1 MRRRFLI
8 LALLVCSV
16 FAFADDYFEER
27 TAKGMVLPDGEVA
40 DVLFFKK
47 WVDANYYIG
56 QKQPKDMKVMIGVKA
71 KTEAEVGYLRKTY
84 KASENE
90 SVAAL
95 CAIHEETGSVYSVA
109 FVDHGERVT
118 RCVFTYKKGGKL
130 IYDRM
135 DFFDESNGS
144 YADYVARE
152 NAKREKILEVTGEV
166 TKTVM
171 EAVTA
176 VAETSIKMQA
186 EQQSAQ
192 LQKQNQAELSRQ
204 AEEQMR
210 QQSQNQAANLK
221 NSPEYH
227 DKNRAALANYFNSM
241 NKNKM
246 NRSSVTPAELARYEQ
261 LIESGVSS
269 SAAAQ
274 QVYNEFRK

>member
-8 LALLVCSV
+8 LTLLVCSA

-27 TAKGMVLPDGEVA
+27 TAKGMVLPDGDVA

-47 WVDANYYIG
+47 WGDANYYIG
-56 QKQPKDMKVMIGVKA
+56 QMQPKDMKVMIGVKA
-71 KTEAEVGYLRKTY
+71 KTEAEVGYLRKNY

-135 DFFDESNGS
+135 DFFDETNGS

-152 NAKREKILEVTGEV
+152 NAKREKITNAISDVITAIIPTPSASNETPEQVLYRLRHYNFFTYIVDRHGDMA
-166 TKTVM
+166 TVYYRNIYYDDGRRVYGYIVDLDGNIRSDVNM
-171 EAVTA
+171 Y
-176 VAETSIKMQA
+176 SIVQRYSVPK
-186 EQQSAQ
+186 EIRDLAQ
-192 LQKQNQAELSRQ
+192 KSL
-204 AEEQMR
+204 
-210 QQSQNQAANLK
+210 
-221 NSPEYH
+221 
-227 DKNRAALANYFNSM
+227 D
-241 NKNKM
+241 
-246 NRSSVTPAELARYEQ
+246 
-261 LIESGVSS
+261 
-269 SAAAQ
+269 
-274 QVYNEFRK
+274 

>member
-8 LALLVCSV
+8 LALLVCV
-16 FAFADDYFEER
+16 AGAFAEDYFEER

-47 WVDANYYIG
+47 WGDANYYIG
-56 QKQPKDMKVMIGVKA
+56 QMQPKDMKVMIGVKA
-71 KTEAEVGYLRKTY
+71 KTEAEVGYLRKNY

-152 NAKREKILEVTGEV
+152 NAKREKILETTRNVTSA
-166 TKTVM
+166 VM
-171 EAVTA
+171 DVL
-176 VAETSIKMQA
+176 MP
-186 EQQSAQ
+186 
-192 LQKQNQAELSRQ
+192 
-204 AEEQMR
+204 
-210 QQSQNQAANLK
+210 
-221 NSPEYH
+221 SPEV
-227 DKNRAALANYFNSM
+227 AAEAIM
-241 NKNKM
+241 EK
-246 NRSSVTPAELARYEQ
+246 
-261 LIESGVSS
+261 I
-269 SAAAQ
+269 
-274 QVYNEFRK
+274 NE

>member
-8 LALLVCSV
+8 LALLVCSA
-16 FAFADDYFEER
+16 FAFAEDYFEER
-27 TAKGMVLPDGEVA
+27 TAKGMVLPDGDVA

-47 WVDANYYIG
+47 WGDANYYIG

-71 KTEAEVGYLRKTY
+71 KTEAEVGYLRKNY

-152 NAKREKILEVTGEV
+152 NAKREKITNAISDVITAIIPTPSASNETPEQVLYRRRHYNLSAYIAGRPGDTG
-166 TKTVM
+166 TTLYYRN
-171 EAVTA
+171 
-176 VAETSIKMQA
+176 IYYDDG
-186 EQQSAQ
+186 
-192 LQKQNQAELSRQ
+192 R
-204 AEEQMR
+204 
-210 QQSQNQAANLK
+210 
-221 NSPEYH
+221 
-227 DKNRAALANYFNSM
+227 
-241 NKNKM
+241 
-246 NRSSVTPAELARYEQ
+246 
-261 LIESGVSS
+261 
-269 SAAAQ
+269 
-274 QVYNEFRK
+274 QVYGYIVDLDGNIRSDIIPYPIVQRYSVPKEIRDLAQKSLD